1 MSRVGMILLAT
12 ALVSFTVLA
21 PASNPG
27 PNDEVYLRNGEVW
40 QGTVIRETTLDY
52 SFLPSVVSGTLC
64 RIPRDAVRFV
74 LYAEPAKADAAL
86 GLGQTRRQSMVAPP
100 APIRILTAEGLG
112 QAILESVR
120 QARTS
125 VWISGYAF
133 NGYLEGAIGA
143 FYAVLAAKA
152 KTGVDVVI
160 LAEYGQATPPS
171 VKQAT
176 RNFVEE
182 MARNGMRVFLLSER
196 KALHKKMVIVDGR
209 LVFMGSSNLT
219 SAGTLYNE
227 DLNLGTESPEFAKQV
242 ISDFERIRKRA
253 VPLEKWRD

>member
-1 MSRVGMILLAT
+1 M
-12 ALVSFTVLA
+12 
-21 PASNPG
+21 PAE
-27 PNDEVYLRNGEVW
+27 D
-40 QGTVIRETTLDY
+40 
-52 SFLPSVVSGTLC
+52 
-64 RIPRDAVRFV
+64 
-74 LYAEPAKADAAL
+74 
-86 GLGQTRRQSMVAPP
+86 
-100 APIRILTAEGLG
+100 LG
-112 QAILESVR
+112 QAILEAAR

-133 NGYLEGAIGA
+133 NGYLEGTIGA
-143 FYAVLAAKA
+143 FYAVLAAKVRA
-152 KTGVDVVI
+152 GVDVVI

-182 MARNGMRVFLLSER
+182 MARNGMRVFLLSEQ

-227 DLNLGTESPEFAKQV
+227 DLNLGVENPEFTKQV
-242 ISDFERIRKRA
+242 IADFERIRKRA
-253 VPLEKWRD
+253 VPLEKWKE

>member
-1 MSRVGMILLAT
+1 MNHVGMLMLAT
-12 ALVSFTVLA
+12 AIVSQPLVLSASALA
-21 PASNPG
+21 S
-27 PNDEVYLRNGEVW
+27 NDEVYLRNNDVL
-40 QGTVIRETTLDY
+40 QGTIVRETTLDY
-52 SFLPSVVSGTLC
+52 SFLPAAAGGTLR

-74 LYAEPAKADAAL
+74 LYADPAKADAAL
-86 GLGQTRRQSMVAPP
+86 DLGQTRRQSKEAPP
-100 APIRILTAEGLG
+100 IPIRILTAEGLG
-112 QAILESVR
+112 QAILESAR

-133 NGYLEGAIGA
+133 NGYLEGTIGA

-152 KTGVDVVI
+152 KAGVDVVI

-227 DLNLGTESPEFAKQV
+227 DLNLGTESLAFTKQV
-242 ISDFERIRKRA
+242 MSDFERIRKQA
-253 VPLEKWRD
+253 VPLEKWKD